1 MQCDK
6 KPCAGLPDVRG
17 IDEGNGSDDMV
28 VASIPVMT
36 AEDVSVRVN
45 SERSEEEMSVDG
57 DTIMNVGSTDADVGS
72 NDTWME
78 LEDVSARVNSDLS
91 EEVMTMDAGA
101 TTTVGSIDAD
111 DGSDDTGET

>member
-17 IDEGNGSDDMV
+17 IGKGNGSDDMV
-28 VASIPVMT
+28 VASIPVIT

-45 SERSEEEMSVDG
+45 SERSEEETSVDG
-57 DTIMNVGSTDADVGS
+57 DTTMNVGSTEADMGS

-78 LEDVSARVNSDLS
+78 LEDVTASELS

-111 DGSDDTGET
+111 VGSDDTGET